1 MGEVLKTNEAT
12 VTTGQVREIIA
23 LRRAGAAIETALCGL
38 VEELGENPM
47 RNGDL
52 ADAIGQ
58 VLACEKSHG
67 ALGARI
73 QEIIARLTSGGIEGK
88 TDDVRV
94 QQAKRLWD
102 KGMGRTRFGSK
113 ADYKSFDVRV
123 QQAKRLWDKGMG
135 RTRFGSKADY
145 KSFEGYLATIPE
157 IPAGLLPHD
166 PEFPL
171 LVLVD
176 PRLGLAKSCKRFNIK
191 FEELGYSDADVASC
205 DDRHATPSQPH
216 WVRVHDGRKNHN
228 RAPNDYR
235 KDYTED
241 EVYAMTAMVA
251 IHAFVQY
258 PGIIEAGVHI
268 LGCHGSVHAENRDH
282 CAYLE
287 AWFGFVRL
295 YVNGST
301 EVGYPGYGSGG
312 FRRE

>member
-88 TDDVRV
+88 TD
-94 QQAKRLWD
+94 
-102 KGMGRTRFGSK
+102 
-113 ADYKSFDVRV
+113 DVRV